1 MHPLS
6 RKAAPDFRCLFDSR
20 MAGVF
25 SWTPDGAIDTANAT
39 FLTMTSR
46 QAEELGKLSWSD
58 IAPGQDVPMN
68 GDVEVVRADGSRAI
82 LAIDVVAAADHERPG
97 VGLALDVT
105 SQRSAEDALGKTQSI
120 LESTSA
126 EHDLLLSETERHLDA
141 ERRGVERLAFRLANA
156 NRELEAFSYSVSHDL
171 RTPLRSIDGF
181 SRALQSMYADKLDER
196 GADYLN
202 RIRNAA
208 QRMSRLIDDVL
219 KLARLSRTAIRTVDV
234 DLSEE
239 AREILEEMQRNEPQR
254 DVTWTIEPDLHAQG
268 DQSLLR
274 LVLENV
280 LGNAWKF
287 TSRREQAHIHVG
299 RKESEAGPVFFIRD
313 DGAGFDMAYAGN
325 LFGAFQRLHTLQEFE
340 GTGIGLATVR
350 RILHLHDGDIR
361 AEGRVDGGA
370 TFYFTIG
377 GHRAPSVASSPT
389 PEGTRS

>member
-1 MHPLS
+1 MHVLS
-6 RKAAPDFRCLFDSR
+6 RKPAPDFQCLFDSR
-20 MAGVF
+20 AAGIF
-25 SWTPDGAIDTANAT
+25 SWTLDGTITAANAT
-39 FLTMTSR
+39 FLTMTGRDSAALASLR
-46 QAEELGKLSWSD
+46 WSD
-58 IAPGQDVPMN
+58 LVPGQLVPASGEIELPREDGGRTILQIDVTVAA
-68 GDVEVVRADGSRAI
+68 DDDRAGVA
-82 LAIDVVAAADHERPG
+82 LAI
-97 VGLALDVT
+97 DVT
-105 SQRSAEDALGKTQSI
+105 SQRAAEEALLSARAI

-126 EHDLLLSETERHLDA
+126 EHVLLLSETEQHLDA

-196 GADYLN
+196 GADYLD

-219 KLARLSRTAIRTVDV
+219 KLARISRAAIRPVDV
-234 DLSEE
+234 DLSEQ
-239 AREILEEMQRNEPQR
+239 ARQILDEMQRNEPQR
-254 DVTWTIEPDLHAQG
+254 RVTWTIEPDLRAQG

-274 LVLENV
+274 LVLEN
-280 LGNAWKF
+280 LLSNAWKF
-287 TSRREQAHIHVG
+287 TSRREHAHIEVG
-299 RKESEAGPVFFIRD
+299 RTQSDAGPVFFVRD

-325 LFGAFQRLHTLQEFE
+325 LFGAFQRLHTMQEFE

-350 RILHLHDGDIR
+350 RILYLHDGDIR

-377 GHRAPSVASSPT
+377 GHRAPSTVPSPARKEPT
-389 PEGTRS
+389 